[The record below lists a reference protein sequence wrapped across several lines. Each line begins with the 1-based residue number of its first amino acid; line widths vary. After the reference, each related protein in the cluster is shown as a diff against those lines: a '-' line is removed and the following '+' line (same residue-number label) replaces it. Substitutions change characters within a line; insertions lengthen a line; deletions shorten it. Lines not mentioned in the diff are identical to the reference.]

1 MNYLW
6 IKTNDPTKILDEL
19 ISLAHNELQNR
30 PDADMSFIDS
40 VAEQYREKG
49 SLSPK
54 QIQAL
59 ENIAVRELKRRQ
71 ELTMIVPMFN
81 L

>member
-1 MNYLW
+1 MLY
-6 IKTNDPTKILDEL
+6 KTLDEL

-40 VAEQYREKG
+40 VAEQYRAKG
-49 SLSPK
+49 TLSPK

-71 ELTMIVPMFN
+71 EQSMIVPMFEW
-81 L
+81 

>member
-19 ISLAHNELQNR
+19 ISLAHNELQKR

-40 VAEQYREKG
+40 VAEQYRAKG
-49 SLSPK
+49 TLSPK

-59 ENIAVRELKRRQ
+59 ENIAGRKLKRRQ
-71 ELTMIVPMFN
+71 ELSMIVPMFE
-81 L
+81 